1 MSGAIFKAKLDVK
14 GKMGLRTQ
22 HVRGQAASYESCTEQ
37 AWTDPCSSLTIE

>member
-22 HVRGQAASYESCTEQ
+22 HVRGQAASDESCAEQ
-37 AWTDPCSSLTIE
+37 AWTAKYALVLL